1 MSSMTEALIS
11 EVFKRLLLWDHKI
24 KDYHNR
30 DFVDKEL
37 RNLSQ
42 ALDISIK
49 YYYVAFV
56 FGLYTNL
63 CTEDATSEIQE
74 PVATAHLRAPKRKR
88 EKSTQSYQEEI
99 ISLENK
105 KFEWL
110 INP

>member
-1 MSSMTEALIS
+1 MSSMTEVLIS
-11 EVFKRLLLWDHKI
+11 GVFKRLVLWDHKI

-63 CTEDATSEIQE
+63 CTEDATSEIRDPAPTATE
-74 PVATAHLRAPKRKR
+74 WGETPVHAGLT
-88 EKSTQSYQEEI
+88 
-99 ISLENK
+99 
-105 KFEWL
+105 
-110 INP
+110 